1 MSEKMEPPWS
11 GPKTPNIVTIVMS
24 AIALVLHWLEYYIA
38 PYDPGYEYGVVR
50 IIIITWGIVFP
61 AIVIT
66 LCIIGVR
73 IYEQSEYITLAFGIA
88 ITAIAGILSFIA
100 TYWTVNNTISLVKS
114 IDTYPELIPI
124 FAAQIALVAVIL
136 AMQIKSIIAGVRLIQ
151 FYQSTA

>member
-1 MSEKMEPPWS
+1 MSEKIEPPWS
-11 GPKTPNIVTIVMS
+11 GAKVPNIVTIVMS

-38 PYDPGYEYGVVR
+38 PYSPDYSYGVVR

-73 IYEQSEYITLAFGIA
+73 IYEESEYITLAFGIA

-100 TYWTVNNTISLVKS
+100 AYWTVNNIIQLVGSISS
-114 IDTYPELIPI
+114 YPPLIPV
-124 FAAQIALVAVIL
+124 FAGQIALVAVIL
-136 AMQIKSIIAGVRLIQ
+136 AMQIKAIIAGVRLIQ
-151 FYQSTA
+151 AYQAMA